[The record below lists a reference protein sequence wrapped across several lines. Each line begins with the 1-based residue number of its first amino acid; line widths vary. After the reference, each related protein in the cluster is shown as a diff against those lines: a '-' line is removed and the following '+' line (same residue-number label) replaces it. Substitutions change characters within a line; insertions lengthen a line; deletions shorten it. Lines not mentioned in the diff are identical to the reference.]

1 MRQLPAPYLPS
12 GAQIE
17 PPKREMSDGDD
28 HLGSLTFP
36 RIQIPFKFVRG
47 AEAETQIENMLPT
60 DDDFWD

>member
-1 MRQLPAPYLPS
+1 MRQLLAPYLPS

-17 PPKREMSDGDD
+17 QPKREMSDGDD
-28 HLGSLTFP
+28 HLGYISP
-36 RIQIPFKFVRG
+36 IQIPFKFVRG